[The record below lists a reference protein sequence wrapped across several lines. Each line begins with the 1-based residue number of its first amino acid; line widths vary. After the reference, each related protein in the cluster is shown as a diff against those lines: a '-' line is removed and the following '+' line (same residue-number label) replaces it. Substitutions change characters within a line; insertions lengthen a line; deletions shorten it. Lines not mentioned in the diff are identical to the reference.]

1 MCALPP
7 RARAGL
13 APPRPPHGRAQPAS
27 RPNVARG
34 RRSRAGGRE
43 HLRLARP
50 TPQLRPDAARCPAAA
65 FLPPRTAARREMS
78 RPSSLLSLP
87 SLAFP
92 SRDSAPHEYGP
103 RTKYTNRLTGSV
115 LSHFVEWSLVA
126 PLRGACPC
134 RPSRHRACRGEGLN
148 RELIRE
154 LNTRPRRQASPSTP
168 LPEPGRRRH
177 GR

>member
-103 RTKYTNRLTGSV
+103 RTMRTKQVHEPIDGLRA
-115 LSHFVEWSLVA
+115 ESLCCFAVVT
-126 PLRGACPC
+126 C
-134 RPSRHRACRGEGLN
+134 RAIAWGL
-148 RELIRE
+148 
-154 LNTRPRRQASPSTP
+154 P
-168 LPEPGRRRH
+168 LPALAPSSLPWGRLES
-177 GR
+177 GAYSGA